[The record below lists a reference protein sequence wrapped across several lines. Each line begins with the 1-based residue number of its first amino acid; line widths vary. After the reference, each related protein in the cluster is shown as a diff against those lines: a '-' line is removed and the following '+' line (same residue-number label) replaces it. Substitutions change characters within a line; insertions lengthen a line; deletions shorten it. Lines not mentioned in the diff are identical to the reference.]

1 MGHVRRSRRPQ
12 SPGCGHPIFSMLG
25 IGIASANPR
34 EITVTALRLT
44 CKRNTMTL
52 VP

>member
-34 EITVTALRLT
+34 EMTVIALRLT